1 MLNRF
6 EQFTTAISAIYR
18 DIQKI
23 ERDEMEKYGL
33 KGAFA
38 QYLLVIARYPS
49 GVTATKLC
57 EICDKDKAAIS
68 RVLSEMESKGLVAK
82 ISSGTSQYKAL
93 HKLTEAGQ
101 DAARYVQEKATAAV
115 EIAGSGI
122 TEDERRIMYGSFN
135 RIAANLQTICRNG
148 IPTTNC

>member
-38 QYLLVIARYPS
+38 QYLLVMARYPS

>member
-82 ISSGTSQYKAL
+82 ISSGTTQYKAL